1 MELMRASSLDNLI
14 KYTRPLWHDADEHRI
29 TINKSIQ
36 CRGQLP
42 ISSQTIEASSK
53 PIFMSPEVL
62 QKGSKAIIKAP
73 MARNRETIYIYTL
86 IRDKPGT
93 FDSPKSIHRYS
104 DISNS
109 LIIL

>member
-1 MELMRASSLDNLI
+1 MGLTNLPSLDDLI

-104 DISNS
+104 NISNS